1 MAFSTWQ
8 EHEKY
13 RNYRRDRAGFER
25 WLVDSRS
32 KQTGGDAQLD
42 ALVALL
48 SPIFHFLGDGYRSD
62 ILERR
67 AWVLLYALCPDLLNG
82 EDMVTAAKRW
92 GVTKQAVH
100 YQLKELRKI
109 LPDLVIDTDS
119 RKGHAL
125 DKAGWKERHR
135 QGQLRR
141 HANRRELRAQ
151 LKLEGFNRRAA
162 A

>member
-1 MAFSTWQ
+1 MAFSSWQ

-13 RNYRRDRAGFER
+13 RNYRRDRAGFEQ
-25 WLVDSRS
+25 WLVDSRA
-32 KQTGGDAQLD
+32 KQTGADAQLD

-48 SPIFHFLGDGYRSD
+48 SPLFQYLADGKRSGL
-62 ILERR
+62 LERR
-67 AWVLLYALCPDLLNG
+67 AWILLYALRPDLLDG

-100 YQLKELRKI
+100 YQLEHLREL
-109 LPDLVIDTDS
+109 LPDLIIDTDS

-141 HANRRELRAQ
+141 HANRRELRTE
-151 LKLEGFNRRAA
+151 LKLQGFNRRAA